1 MANTINTSPL
11 MTQVSADRHVLTV
24 DSNTIIS
31 VTATNNTILDQVTID
46 NTLNTSAVYLKL
58 YNSDAGSASTVGTT
72 NPMWVF
78 PCAASST
85 ADFTLDPGF
94 KFLAGIQATCLTDKG
109 TAGTTVASN
118 DVTIVLLT
126 HT

>member
-11 MTQVSADRHVLTV
+11 MTQISAERHVLVV

-31 VTATNNTILDQVTID
+31 VTDTNNTYLDQVTID
-46 NTLNTSAVYLKL
+46 NSNNTSAVYLKL
-58 YNSDAGSASTVGTT
+58 YNSDASSASTVGTT

-78 PCAASST
+78 PCSASST
-85 ADFTLDPGF
+85 ADFTLDPAF
-94 KFLAGIQATCLTDKG
+94 KFLAGIQATCLTDAG

-118 DVTIVLLT
+118 AVTVVLLT